1 MIYYGSTSWRKKFI
15 GPKEK
20 LTYMHEDP
28 VDFKDLYVPENIHL
42 AYYYILYKGFP
53 DKYQFSVFY
62 SNFSLKHV
70 YSTHSDNQ

>member
-28 VDFKDLYVPENIHL
+28 VDFKDLYVPEKIHL

-53 DKYQFSVFY
+53 WQIPI
-62 SNFSLKHV
+62 
-70 YSTHSDNQ
+70 

>member
-1 MIYYGSTSWRKKFI
+1 MAPQVEGKKFI

-28 VDFKDLYVPENIHL
+28 VDFKDLYVPEKIHL

-53 DKYQFSVFY
+53 WQIPI
-62 SNFSLKHV
+62 
-70 YSTHSDNQ
+70 